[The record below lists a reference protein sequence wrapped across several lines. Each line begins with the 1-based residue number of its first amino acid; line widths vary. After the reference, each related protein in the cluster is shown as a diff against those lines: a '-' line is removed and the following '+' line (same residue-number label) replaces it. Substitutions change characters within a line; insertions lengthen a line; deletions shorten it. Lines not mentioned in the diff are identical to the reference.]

1 MRRFRQGWA
10 GDSDI
15 VAVYGATAIR
25 KRTTTR
31 GNTMPFKLSED
42 TVDTLL
48 DKLATD
54 DDFRAT
60 FSKNPRAAL
69 ASVGHKPS
77 ADPGVA
83 EGAWTCLAV
92 SQLASKEAIK
102 ASRDALRQQLL
113 SAKSGHSPIS
123 LEVKKA

>member
-1 MRRFRQGWA
+1 MPPVSAAFR
-10 GDSDI
+10 S
-15 VAVYGATAIR
+15 
-25 KRTTTR
+25 TTR

-60 FSKNPRAAL
+60 FSKDPRTAL
-69 ASVGHKPS
+69 ASIGHEPS
-77 ADPGVA
+77 ADPEVT
-83 EGAWTCLAV
+83 EGAWMCMGV

-113 SAKSGHSPIS
+113 ASKAAHSPIS

>member
-1 MRRFRQGWA
+1 
-10 GDSDI
+10 
-15 VAVYGATAIR
+15 
-25 KRTTTR
+25 
-31 GNTMPFKLSED
+31 MPFKLSED

-48 DKLATD
+48 DKLSSD

-60 FSKNPRAAL
+60 FSKDPRAAL

-77 ADPGVA
+77 ADTSVA
-83 EGAWTCLAV
+83 EGAWMCMGV

-113 SAKSGHSPIS
+113 SAKAGYNPIS